1 MDIYQL
7 VDHICSGYVPNI
19 NEIEQLL
26 NSCEPETSYIFNAAH
41 NIALKYCSNKI
52 HIRGIIEFS
61 NYCRCSCAYC
71 GLNAENQELKRYRMD
86 PQEIIHVAREAWDAG
101 YRTIVLQSGEDLWY
115 TREKISF
122 IIKGIKTIG
131 DIAVTLSVG
140 ERDYEDY
147 RQWKQDGADRFL
159 LKHETINRKL
169 YNRLHPHSALENRI
183 LCLWELKELKYQT
196 GSGFMIGLP
205 DQTPKDIAED
215 ILFLKKL
222 DVDMAGIGP
231 FIPHKGT
238 TLRDNPAGRDAM
250 SLKALAVTRLILKT
264 VHLPATTAL
273 LTLDGEGARKAFT
286 VGANVIMLKL
296 ESYKYRR
303 LYEIYPKEFGEENN
317 IKQERLKIEQFIES
331 MGKEVAK
338 NRGDSLKGKERLW
351 QNE

>member
-1 MDIYQL
+1 MEDFMNIYQL
-7 VDHICSGYVPNI
+7 VDNICLGYVPNI
-19 NEIEQLL
+19 NEVELLL
-26 NSCEPETSYIFNAAH
+26 NTDKPETSYIFDAADDITRKH
-41 NIALKYCSNKI
+41 CSNKV

-71 GLNAENQELKRYRMD
+71 GLNADNRELKRYRMK
-86 PQEIIHVAREAWDAG
+86 PQEIIDVAREAWDAG

-115 TREKISF
+115 TREKVSF
-122 IIKGIKTIG
+122 IIKGIKAIG

-147 RQWKQDGADRFL
+147 RQWKEDGADRFL
-159 LKHETINRKL
+159 LKHETMNQTL
-169 YNRLHPHSALENRI
+169 YDKLHPHSGLDNRI
-183 LCLWELKELKYQT
+183 RCLWQLKELGYQI

-205 DQTPKDIAED
+205 GQTPKDIARD
-215 ILFLKKL
+215 ILFLKKM

-238 TLRDNPAGRDAM
+238 IMGDNPAGSNVM
-250 SLKALAVTRLILKT
+250 TLKALAVTRLILKT

-273 LTLDGEGARKAFT
+273 FTLDGEGARKAFN

-296 ESYKYRR
+296 EPYKYRR
-303 LYEIYPKEFGEENN
+303 LYDIYPKEFSEKNN

-338 NRGDSLKGKERLW
+338 DRGDSLKR
-351 QNE
+351 